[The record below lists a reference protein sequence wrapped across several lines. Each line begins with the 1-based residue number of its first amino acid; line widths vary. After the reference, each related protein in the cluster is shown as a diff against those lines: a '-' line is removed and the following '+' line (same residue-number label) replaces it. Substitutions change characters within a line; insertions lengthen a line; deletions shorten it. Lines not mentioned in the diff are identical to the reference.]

1 MKAIQITENGGPDVL
16 KLVDVEI
23 GRPGAGEVRLR
34 HTAIGLNF
42 IDIYYRTGLYP
53 PPGGFPLVPG
63 GEGAGV
69 VVEVG
74 EGVDWLAAGDR
85 VAYTIGS
92 GSYCEERLIS
102 ADRLVEIPDAITDEQ
117 AAASMLK
124 GLTVEYLLRRTFKV
138 KPGDTV
144 LCHAAAG
151 GIGLMLGQWA
161 KHLGATVLGTA
172 GSPEKIELAKANG
185 YDHVANS
192 RTDDIAAF
200 VRDATGGRRC
210 DVVYDSVGKDTF
222 AASLDCIRPLG
233 MLVSFGQ
240 ASGPIPPF
248 AIGTLAQKG
257 SLFLTRPT
265 LFTYIAERAD
275 LEAAAEALFEVIG
288 SGAVKVQINQ
298 KYALSDVA
306 RAHADLESRNTTGTT
321 VLIP

>member
-1 MKAIQITENGGPDVL
+1 MKAIQITENGGPEVL
-16 KLVDVEI
+16 EMVDVEV
-23 GRPGAGEVRLR
+23 GPPGAGEVRLR

-42 IDIYYRTGLYP
+42 IDVYYRSGLYP
-53 PPGGFPLVPG
+53 PPNGFPLIPG
-63 GEGAGV
+63 GEGAGT

-74 EGVDWLAAGDR
+74 DGVEWLEVGDR
-85 VAYTIGS
+85 VAYTMAS
-92 GSYCEERLIS
+92 GAYCEERLIK
-102 ADRLVEIPDAITDEQ
+102 ADRLVKVPDGITDEQ

-124 GLTVEYLLRRTFKV
+124 GLTVEYLLRRTVKV

-151 GIGLMLGQWA
+151 GVGLMLGQWA

-172 GSPEKIELAKANG
+172 GSPDKIELARMHG

-192 RTDDIAAF
+192 RTEDIVAF

-222 AASLDCIRPLG
+222 SASLDCIRPLG

-240 ASGPIPPF
+240 SSGPIPPF

-257 SLFLTRPT
+257 SLYLTRPT

-275 LEAAAEALFEVIG
+275 LEAAADALFAVIG
-288 SGAVKVQINQ
+288 SRAVKVQINQ
-298 KYALSDVA
+298 RHSLSDVA
-306 RAHADLESRNTTGTT
+306 KAHADLESRKTTGTT
-321 VLIP
+321 ILIP